1 MTSHLISVDI
11 ENFVREG
18 RKNLSSSMDA
28 DFSNFRLIDRAKKMS
43 KKNFLPFCHKNY
55 NRSIFVE
62 RQINDPRTREIS
74 MLTKESHDLQ
84 TILDIFNFYGRF
96 G

>member
-1 MTSHLISVDI
+1 
-11 ENFVREG
+11 
-18 RKNLSSSMDA
+18 MDA
-28 DFSNFRLIDRAKKMS
+28 DFSNFRPIDRAKKMS